1 MWTHIRLMESAA
13 TSSSHCSPP
22 RQLVSI
28 GQKKEVTGQAEI
40 LPTTRIMV
48 VPGGAERSDSVF
60 QVEESSGVLYGK
72 STSY

>member
-1 MWTHIRLMESAA
+1 MESAA

-28 GQKKEVTGQAEI
+28 GQKKEVRGQAEI

-48 VPGGAERSDSVF
+48 VPGGAERSDSV
-60 QVEESSGVLYGK
+60 L
-72 STSY
+72 